1 MLLLSKLCNPVALPP
16 VVLLFVSSK
25 LPQPWK
31 RSMVSE
37 DHMTTIEQAALQ
49 LASFLILELGN
60 RISSAKWQCLD
71 GPNRRMVSETKE
83 GCTKQK

>member
-1 MLLLSKLCNPVALPP
+1 M
-16 VVLLFVSSK
+16 
-25 LPQPWK
+25 
-31 RSMVSE
+31 SE
-37 DHMTTIEQAALQ
+37 DHMTTIERAALQ

-71 GPNRRMVSETKE
+71 GPNRRMVSETKD